1 MCAQK
6 STAQQQLK
14 RPQPDDEFNLR
25 EILVKYLHYWP
36 VFLLFTIITMIGAY
50 AFHMVTKPVYDI
62 KATLLLQ
69 DEAQANDIKS
79 SLQSM
84 GIAGTS
90 KSFAND
96 VEVMQSRRLIST
108 VVNDLKLW
116 VSYQVVE
123 NHLKRDIYGDDCPI
137 DFTLVRASSKP
148 NPKITIVIKN
158 AYSFTMKT
166 ADDADGESSEYSYNT
181 EVNTK
186 EGTWKITPKANI
198 NKYIGSTFIIQYT
211 DPQKAVTAV
220 QANIEIALKD
230 KLESSAVEIAYKDQ
244 VPRRGQDLVN
254 HLITQYNN
262 LQVNDKNART
272 KVKLDFID
280 RRLDSLAVELNYAE
294 KQVEQYR
301 SAHGIT
307 DIQTQSQSY
316 MQSAQ
321 NNDAKLA
328 DVNVQLRVI
337 NDIEN
342 YINAPNVT
350 DKAVPS
356 TIGINDPNLVT
367 LVQSYIDQQRERSRL
382 IATTP
387 EKNPAFD
394 PINKQ
399 LATTRGAIR
408 ENINNIKSSLQVTR
422 SELLTYGSKYKSSIQ
437 SIPGED
443 RELAA
448 LKRLQ
453 VSKEALYNLLLQ
465 KREEA
470 ALDYASTL
478 SNAQTVDLAYVIQPK
493 PAKAIIPFAA
503 ALVLGLLI
511 PAILI
516 YIRDVIKNKITNRRS
531 IEKGLPIPIS
541 GELEE
546 AELVTPIATDFENEK
561 VSFMLVE
568 QFRSLRTQLH
578 YLHNSEA
585 KGRVTLIASS
595 IAGEGKSFVA
605 SNLGVA
611 LATSGKRTIILEL
624 NLYKPVMAQIFNLP
638 ESHPGMS
645 NYLNW
650 ESLKEEVIQN
660 TVTYRNL
667 DVITSGQFIPN
678 FSELLDRKRIEIL
691 LDWLREHYD
700 HIIIDSSPLQ
710 VIGDANIV
718 ARLCDITLYV
728 VRKNFTSKSVL
739 PYINNLCIER
749 QLPNM
754 SVVFNSVDSVKDTY
768 KDYFNN
774 KG

>member
-6 STAQQQLK
+6 STAQQLK

-36 VFLLFTIITMIGAY
+36 VFLLFTIVTLIGAY
-50 AFHMVTKPVYDI
+50 AYHVVTKPVYDI
-62 KATLLLQ
+62 RATLLLQ
-69 DEAQANDIKS
+69 DDSQTNDIKS

-84 GIAGTS
+84 GIAGS
-90 KSFAND
+90 PKSFEND
-96 VEVMQSRRLIST
+96 VEVLQSRRLIAT
-108 VVNDLKLW
+108 VVNDLKIW
-116 VSYQVVE
+116 TSYKLVE
-123 NHLKRDIYGDDCPI
+123 NHLKRDLYGNECPI
-137 DFTLVRASSKP
+137 NFNLIRPAGNRDQ
-148 NPKITIVIKN
+148 KITIVIKN
-158 AYSFTMKT
+158 AYSFTLKT
-166 ADDADGESSEYSYNT
+166 SDDTDDESAGFGFNSDVT
-181 EVNTK
+181 TAAGV
-186 EGTWKITPKANI
+186 WQITPNANVT
-198 NKYIGSTFIIQYT
+198 KYIGSTIIIELS
-211 DPQKAVTAV
+211 DPQSVVSNV
-220 QANIEIALKD
+220 QNNIDIALKD
-230 KLESSAVEIAYKDQ
+230 KMESSAVEIVYKDP

-254 HLITQYNN
+254 HLISQFNTT
-262 LQVNDKNART
+262 QVNDKNART
-272 KVKLDFID
+272 KTKLDFID
-280 RRLDSLAVELNYAE
+280 RRLDSLSVELNYAE

-301 SAHGIT
+301 SSHGIT

-321 NNDAKLA
+321 NNDGKLA
-328 DVNVQLRVI
+328 DVNVQLRII

-342 YINAPNVT
+342 YISAPNIT
-350 DKAVPS
+350 DKTVPS
-356 TIGINDPNLVT
+356 TLNINDPNLVA

-382 IATTP
+382 LATTP
-387 EKNPAFD
+387 DKNPAFD

-399 LATTRGAIR
+399 LATTRTAIK

-422 SELLTYGSKYKSSIQ
+422 SELLNYGSKYKSSIEN
-437 SIPGED
+437 IPGED

-478 SNAQTVDLAYVIQPK
+478 SNAQTVDVAYIIPPK
-493 PAKAIIPFAA
+493 PLKALVPFAA

-511 PAILI
+511 PAGLI
-516 YIRDVIKNKITNRRS
+516 YLRDIIKNKITNRRS
-531 IEKGLPIPIS
+531 IEKALPIPIS

-546 AELVTPIATDFENEK
+546 SELRTPIVTDAENDK
-561 VSFMLVE
+561 VNFMPVE

-578 YLHNSEA
+578 YLHNNEN

-595 IAGEGKSFVA
+595 VAGEGKSFVI

-624 NLYKPVMAQIFNLP
+624 NLYKPVMSGIFNLP
-638 ESHPGMS
+638 ASHPGMS

-650 ESLKEEVIQN
+650 ELLKEEVIQN
-660 TVTYRNL
+660 SITYRNL
-667 DVITSGQFIPN
+667 DIISSGQFIPN

-700 HIIIDSSPLQ
+700 HILIDTSPLQ

-728 VRKNFTSKSVL
+728 VRKDFTSKSQL
-739 PYINNLCIER
+739 SYINNLCIER

-754 SVVFNSVDSVKDTY
+754 SIVFNGVDGVKSSY
-768 KDYFNN
+768 KDYFNSR
-774 KG
+774 G

>member
-6 STAQQQLK
+6 SIAQNNK

-25 EILVKYLHYWP
+25 EILAKYLHYWP

-69 DEAQANDIKS
+69 DDSQTNDIKS

-84 GIAGTS
+84 GISGS
-90 KSFAND
+90 PKSFEND
-96 VEVMQSRRLIST
+96 VEVLNSRRLIT
-108 VVNDLKLW
+108 NVVSDLKLW
-116 VSYQVVE
+116 VSYKVVDD
-123 NHLKRDIYGDDCPI
+123 HLKKDIYGDECPI
-137 DFTLVRASSKP
+137 AFNLLRPGVKLDQ
-148 NPKITIVIKN
+148 KITIVIKN
-158 AYSFTMKT
+158 AYSFSLKT
-166 ADDADGESSEYSYNT
+166 SGQSDDDGESYGFNSDVT
-181 EVNTK
+181 TAA
-186 EGTWKITPKANI
+186 GLWQITPTRNLA
-198 NKYIGSTFIIQYT
+198 KYIGATIIIQLA
-211 DPQKAVTAV
+211 DPQTVVADV
-220 QANIEIALKD
+220 QHSLEVALKD
-230 KLESSAVEIAYKDQ
+230 KLESSAVDISYKDQ
-244 VPRRGQDLVN
+244 IPKRGQDIV
-254 HLITQYNN
+254 NN
-262 LQVNDKNART
+262 LISSYNKLQVDDKNART
-272 KVKLDFID
+272 KTKLDFID
-280 RRLDSLAVELNYAE
+280 KRLDSLSVDLNYAE

-301 SAHGIT
+301 ASHGIT
-307 DIQTQSQSY
+307 DIQSQSNSY
-316 MQSAQ
+316 LQSAQ
-321 NNDAKLA
+321 VNDAKLA
-328 DVNVQLRVI
+328 DVNIQLRVI

-342 YINAPNVT
+342 YINSPNVT
-350 DKAVPS
+350 DKTVPS
-356 TIGINDPNLVT
+356 TIGINDPNLVS
-367 LVQSYIDQQRERSRL
+367 LVQSYVDQQRQRSSL
-382 IATTP
+382 LATTP

-399 LATTRGAIR
+399 IATTRSAIR

-422 SELLTYGSKYKSSIQ
+422 SELLNYGAKYRSSIA

-443 RELAA
+443 RELEA

-478 SNAQTVDLAYVIQPK
+478 SNAQTVDVAYVIPPK
-493 PAKAIIPFAA
+493 ASKALVPFAA

-511 PAILI
+511 PAGLI
-516 YIRDVIKNKITNRRS
+516 YLRDIVKNKITSRRS
-531 IEKGLPIPIS
+531 IEKALPVPIS
-541 GELEE
+541 GEIEE
-546 AELVTPIATDFENEK
+546 GDLRSPIVTDAENDK

-578 YLHNSEA
+578 YLHNNDS
-585 KGRVTLIASS
+585 KGRVTLLASS
-595 IAGEGKSFVA
+595 VAGEGKSFVA
-605 SNLGVA
+605 SNLGIA
-611 LATSGKRTIILEL
+611 LATAGKRTIILEL
-624 NLYKPVMAQIFNLP
+624 NLYRPVMAQLFNLP

-691 LDWLREHYD
+691 LDWLRLHYD
-700 HIIIDSSPLQ
+700 HILIDTSPLQ
-710 VIGDANIV
+710 VIGDASIV

-728 VRKNFTSKSVL
+728 IRKNFTSKAELS
-739 PYINNLCIER
+739 YINNLCVER
-749 QLPNM
+749 QLPSM
-754 SVVFNSVDSVKDTY
+754 SIVFNGVDSVKETY
-768 KDYFNN
+768 KDYFNT

>member
-6 STAQQQLK
+6 SIAQNNK
-14 RPQPDDEFNLR
+14 RPQADDEFNLR

-36 VFLLFTIITMIGAY
+36 VFLLFTIVTMIGAY

-69 DEAQANDIKS
+69 DDSQTNDIKS

-84 GIAGTS
+84 GISGTP
-90 KSFAND
+90 KSFEND
-96 VEVMQSRRLIST
+96 VEVLNSRRLIT
-108 VVNDLKLW
+108 KVVNDLKLW
-116 VSYQVVE
+116 VSYKVVAD
-123 NHLKRDIYGDDCPI
+123 HLKKDIYGDECPI
-137 DFTLVRASSKP
+137 TFNLLRPGANLDK
-148 NPKITIVIKN
+148 KITIVIKN
-158 AYSFTMKT
+158 AYSFSLKT
-166 ADDADGESSEYSYNT
+166 SDQGDDESQSYGFNSDVT
-181 EVNTK
+181 TDA
-186 EGTWKITPKANI
+186 GLWQIAPTANLA
-198 NKYIGSTFIIQYT
+198 KYIGATIIIQLA
-211 DPQKAVTAV
+211 DPQTVVAGV
-220 QANIEIALKD
+220 QSSLDVALKD
-230 KLESSAVEIAYKDQ
+230 KMESSAVDISYKDQ
-244 VPRRGQDLVN
+244 IPKRGQDVVN
-254 HLITQYNN
+254 QLISSYNK
-262 LQVNDKNART
+262 LQVDDKNART
-272 KVKLDFID
+272 KTKLDFID
-280 RRLDSLAVELNYAE
+280 RRLDSLSVDLNYAE

-301 SAHGIT
+301 ASHGIT
-307 DIQTQSQSY
+307 DIQSQSNAY
-316 MQSAQ
+316 LQSAQ
-321 NNDAKLA
+321 TNDAKLA

-342 YINAPNVT
+342 YINSPNVT
-350 DKAVPS
+350 DKTVPS
-356 TIGINDPNLVT
+356 TIGINDPNLVS
-367 LVQSYIDQQRERSRL
+367 LVQSYVEQQRQRSSL
-382 IATTP
+382 LATTP
-387 EKNPAFD
+387 ERNPAFD

-399 LATTRGAIR
+399 ITTTRSAIR

-422 SELLTYGSKYKSSIQ
+422 SELLNYSSKYRSSIA

-443 RELAA
+443 RELEA

-478 SNAQTVDLAYVIQPK
+478 SNAQTVDVAYVIPPK
-493 PAKAIIPFAA
+493 ASKALVPFAA

-511 PAILI
+511 PAGLI
-516 YIRDVIKNKITNRRS
+516 YLREIIKNKITNRRS
-531 IEKGLPIPIS
+531 IEKALPILIS
-541 GELEE
+541 AEIEE
-546 AELVTPIATDFENEK
+546 GDLRTPIVTDAENDK

-578 YLHNSEA
+578 YLHNNDS
-585 KGRVTLIASS
+585 KGRVTLLASS
-595 IAGEGKSFVA
+595 VAGEGKSFIA
-605 SNLGVA
+605 SNLAIA
-611 LATSGKRTIILEL
+611 LATAGKRTIILEL
-624 NLYKPVMAQIFNLP
+624 NLYRPVMAQLFNLP

-667 DVITSGQFIPN
+667 DVITSGQFIAN

-691 LDWLREHYD
+691 LDWLRLHYD
-700 HIIIDSSPLQ
+700 HILIDTSPLQ
-710 VIGDANIV
+710 VIGDASIV

-728 VRKNFTSKSVL
+728 VRKDFTSKAEL
-739 PYINNLCIER
+739 TYINNLCVER

-754 SVVFNSVDSVKDTY
+754 SIVFNGVDSIKETH
-768 KDYFNN
+768 KDYFNT